1 MQLAAPSIRA
11 RTQSV
16 ESVMHALMSI
26 GRLIRQRGQ
35 GETLDPGTFWL
46 LKNIAANGSMRVTDI
61 AQHANLDVSTV
72 SRHVAQLHKAGLIER
87 TPDPDDRRAQ
97 RVRLSETGQQKL
109 SADLRAR
116 TTLLER
122 SLESWTQEDLEQLD
136 RVMTRFVADVDTLTE
151 TLETT

>member
-1 MQLAAPSIRA
+1 
-11 RTQSV
+11 
-16 ESVMHALMSI
+16 MHALMSI

-72 SRHVAQLHKAGLIER
+72 SRHVAQLQKTGLIER
-87 TPDPDDRRAQ
+87 TPDLDDRRAQ
-97 RVRLSETGQQKL
+97 LVRLTDTGQQKL
-109 SADLRAR
+109 TADLKAR

-122 SLESWTQEDLEQLD
+122 SLETWSLEDLDELD
-136 RVMTRFVADVDTLTE
+136 RAVNRFVADVETLTE
-151 TLETT
+151 SLEKS

>member
-1 MQLAAPSIRA
+1 MQTVTPPAPA

-26 GRLIRQRGQ
+26 GRLMRQRGQ

-46 LKNIAANGSMRVTDI
+46 LRSIAANGSMRVTDI

-72 SRHVAQLHKAGLIER
+72 SRHVAQLQKTGLIER

-97 RVRLSETGQQKL
+97 LVRMTDIGQQKL
-109 SADLRAR
+109 TADLRAR

-122 SLESWTQEDLEQLD
+122 SLETWSLEDLDQLD
-136 RVMTRFVADVDTLTE
+136 RAMNRFVADVE
-151 TLETT
+151 TLSESLENS

>member
-1 MQLAAPSIRA
+1 
-11 RTQSV
+11 
-16 ESVMHALMSI
+16 MHALMSI

-72 SRHVAQLHKAGLIER
+72 SRHVAQLQKTGLIER

-97 RVRLSETGQQKL
+97 LVRMTDIGQQKL
-109 SADLRAR
+109 TADLRTR
-116 TTLLER
+116 TKLLER
-122 SLESWTQEDLEQLD
+122 SLETWSSEDLEQLD
-136 RVMTRFVADVDTLTE
+136 RAMNRFVADVDTLTE
-151 TLETT
+151 NLEKS

>member
-1 MQLAAPSIRA
+1 
-11 RTQSV
+11 
-16 ESVMHALMSI
+16 MHALMSI
-26 GRLIRQRGQ
+26 GRLIRQRGP

-72 SRHVAQLHKAGLIER
+72 SRHVAQLQKIGLIDR

-97 RVRLSETGQQKL
+97 LVRMTETGQQKL
-109 SADLRAR
+109 TADLRTR

-122 SLESWTQEDLEQLD
+122 SLESWSLEDLDQLD
-136 RVMTRFVADVDTLTE
+136 RAMSRFVADVETLTE
-151 TLETT
+151 NLENS

>member
-1 MQLAAPSIRA
+1 
-11 RTQSV
+11 
-16 ESVMHALMSI
+16 MHALMSI

-72 SRHVAQLHKAGLIER
+72 SRHVAQLDKTGLIER

-97 RVRLSETGQQKL
+97 LVRMTECGQQKL
-109 SADLRAR
+109 TADLKAR

-122 SLESWTQEDLEQLD
+122 SLETWSLEDLDQLD
-136 RVMTRFVADVDTLTE
+136 RAVNRFVADVETLTE
-151 TLETT
+151 NLEKS